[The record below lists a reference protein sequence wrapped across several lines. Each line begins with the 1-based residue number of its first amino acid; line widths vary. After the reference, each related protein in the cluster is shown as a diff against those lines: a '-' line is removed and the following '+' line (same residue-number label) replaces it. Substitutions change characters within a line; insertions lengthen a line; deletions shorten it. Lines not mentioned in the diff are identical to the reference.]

1 MMNPIHRKVTAETLL
16 WGIRDRPAGA
26 RLADDL
32 STQVNDQFS
41 RGQVPVTATVQQ
53 LSARFEAK
61 GLSHHQSNTALLV
74 AGAMLSGP
82 SAAAL
87 MGLDA
92 AKLDEIADKAAKA
105 GQTQAGQLLDELT
118 HKVDQG
124 LIQQG
129 IPAAHLADGMFLA
142 GSLRQQQVQTEM
154 TAWAN
159 DRNNPQSGLA
169 CGSFL
174 RPEALFNAKTQTV
187 VCTAKS
193 YANPTGL
200 EEVKVGKLQ
209 VVNIEQFFRSK
220 NEVLIGFGK
229 PNVFTLIP
237 PAAGSEKDSYNK
249 LDAFMF
255 YRKKTRVTT
264 ASVAQSGVF
273 LRPRNLPAGAAEVM
287 RTAMQAQEGKRGIS
301 CAKTNATMLTDAGFT
316 SGGKKL
322 SGEFRPQRLF
332 MHIIENGL
340 EYKGQKVQ
348 FDVINTTPGTIEDH
362 FKEVLKKER
371 SSPIRAIE
379 KIFKKDEKSDDELAA
394 LKTAKQLKAVENPEV
409 PVLGGAP
416 IRIRNSRPSE
426 SLSGLRQVWG
436 QHILWEALPDKS
448 RVDVD
453 SYLPEVLQD
462 KFSMAKEKGQ
472 KLSTVD
478 KLKNVAF
485 SRPMVAKIRKRL
497 AKHFDDMGEY
507 QPGQIKAMIPVAGPG
522 QPPILFNVVICGPKS
537 ESRVSITR
545 IDGGKKAADWV
556 LSKHVLISGYDPDVR
571 FAGEIWAERYT
582 AADGSE
588 QTRLHIN
595 NNSGTYK
602 PSDDQVKNAAAYLR
616 ELFPGV
622 EIVGHAM
629 GEEPPK
635 ATTPDHQ
642 KTFAVSPQQFSQLQE
657 NLDGK
662 KITLTDKS
670 GKAQDYKIR
679 HFKNVELDTEY
690 LDTPDQKL
698 LQTGGLLRARTQ
710 FAKDGKVKDI
720 ELEAKIP
727 TRGGTTRVK
736 GASYDNEHDWSAGR
750 AEVLSGKEDGAVQL
764 ARYAAGKDAQFVP
777 VAWKN
782 TQRQLYLVSPQKPL
796 GLGLL
801 QPDFVVSLD
810 TSSVRTQA
818 SRNEAEVPGWHV
830 LEPQVFTK
838 LPWTKTVTT
847 QRLELF
853 EDLCT
858 QLAASEGLK
867 ISGEAGYADAIKHL
881 PSEPGSK
888 P

>member
-1 MMNPIHRKVTAETLL
+1 MTAETLL

-26 RLADDL
+26 KLAEDL
-32 STQVNDQFS
+32 SSQVSDKFS
-41 RGQVPVTATVQQ
+41 KGQMPVTAAVQQ
-53 LSARFEAK
+53 LSARFEAR
-61 GLSHHQSNTALLV
+61 GLSHHQSNTALMV
-74 AGAMLSGP
+74 AGALLSGAG
-82 SAAAL
+82 AAAL
-87 MGLDA
+87 SGLDA
-92 AKLDEIADKAAKA
+92 AQLDKIAEKAAKA
-105 GQTQAGQLLDELT
+105 GQTQAGQLLDDLS
-118 HKVDQG
+118 HKVDRG

-142 GSLRQQQVQTEM
+142 GSLRQEQVKTEM
-154 TAWAN
+154 AAWAN
-159 DRNNPQSGLA
+159 DSHNPQSGLA

-209 VVNIEQFFRSK
+209 VVNMDQFMRGK

-237 PAAGSEKDSYNK
+237 PAAGSGKDAYNK

-273 LRPRNLPAGAAEVM
+273 LRPRNLPAEAVEIM

-301 CAKTNATMLTDAGFT
+301 CAKTNATMLTESGFT

-348 FDVINTTPGTIEDH
+348 FDVLNTTPGTIEEH
-362 FKEVLKKER
+362 FKAVLKKER

-379 KIFKKDEKSDDELAA
+379 KIFKKDEKSEGEMSA
-394 LKTAKQLKAVENPEV
+394 LKTAKQLKATDNLEV

-416 IRIRNSRPSE
+416 IRIRNSRPAE
-426 SLSGLRQVWG
+426 SMAGLRQYWG

-485 SRPMVAKIRKRL
+485 SRPMVSKIRKRL
-497 AKHFDDMGEY
+497 AKHFDEMGEY
-507 QPGQIKAMIPVAGPG
+507 QPGQIKAMIPVADPG
-522 QPPILFNVVICGPKS
+522 KPPIMFNVVICGPKS

-571 FAGEIWAERYT
+571 FAGEIWAERFT

-602 PSDDQVKNAAAYLR
+602 PSDEQVKNAAAYLR

-657 NLDGK
+657 SLDGK
-662 KITLTDKS
+662 KLTLTDKS

-698 LQTGGLLRARTQ
+698 LQAGGLLRARSQ
-710 FAKDGKVKDI
+710 FAKDGRVKDI
-720 ELEAKIP
+720 ELEAKVP
-727 TRGGTTRVK
+727 TQGGTTRVK

-750 AEVLSGKEDGAVQL
+750 AEVLAGKDDGAVQL
-764 ARYAAGKDAQFVP
+764 ARYAAGKEAEFLP

-796 GLGLL
+796 GTGLL
-801 QPDFVVSLD
+801 QPSFVVSLD
-810 TSSVRTQA
+810 TSSMRTQA
-818 SRNEAEVPGWHV
+818 EKGEGQSPSWHV

-847 QRLELF
+847 QRLEQF
-853 EDLCT
+853 DDLCA
-858 QLAASEGLK
+858 QLAASEGLQP
-867 ISGEAGYADAIKHL
+867 SGEAGYADAMKHL
-881 PSEPGSK
+881 PK
-888 P
+888 K

>member
-1 MMNPIHRKVTAETLL
+1 MNPIQRKVTAETLL

-26 RLADDL
+26 KLADDL
-32 STQVNDQFS
+32 STQVSDQFS

-61 GLSHHQSNTALLV
+61 GLNHHQSNTALLV

-87 MGLDA
+87 SGLDA
-92 AKLDEIADKAAKA
+92 AKLDEIAEKAANA
-105 GQTQAGQLLDELT
+105 GKTQAGQLLDELS
-118 HKVDQG
+118 HKVDRS

-129 IPAAHLADGMFLA
+129 VSAAHLADGMFLA

-154 TAWAN
+154 TAWSN
-159 DRNNPQSGLA
+159 DSQNPQAGLA

-174 RPEALFNAKTQTV
+174 RPEALFKAKTQTV
-187 VCTAKS
+187 VCTARS

-200 EEVKVGKLQ
+200 EETKVGKLQ
-209 VVNIEQFFRSK
+209 VVNMDQFMRGK

-237 PAAGSEKDSYNK
+237 PAEGAEKQSYNK

-273 LRPRNLPAGAAEVM
+273 LRPRNLPAGAVEIM

-301 CAKTNATMLTDAGFT
+301 CAKTNATMLTESGFT

-322 SGEFRPQRLF
+322 SGEFRPQALF

-348 FDVINTTPGTIEDH
+348 FDILNTTPGSIEDH
-362 FKEVLKKER
+362 FKAVLKKER

-379 KIFKKDEKSDDELAA
+379 KIFKKDEKSDSETAA
-394 LKTAKQLKAVENPEV
+394 LKEAKQLKAVDNPEV

-416 IRIRNSRPSE
+416 IRIRNSRPAE
-426 SLSGLRQVWG
+426 SMAGLRNYWG
-436 QHILWEALPDKS
+436 QHILWEALPDKN
-448 RVDVD
+448 RVDVN
-453 SYLPEVLQD
+453 SFLPDKLDD
-462 KFSMAKEKGQ
+462 KFSIAKATGK

-478 KLKNVAF
+478 KLKSAAF
-485 SRPMVAKIRKRL
+485 SRPMISKIRKRL

-507 QPGQIKAMIPVAGPG
+507 QPGQIKAMIPVADPG
-522 QPPILFNVVICGPKS
+522 KPPIMFNVVVCGP
-537 ESRVSITR
+537 EVENRVSITR

-595 NNSGTYK
+595 NNSGTYQ
-602 PSDDQVKNAAAYLR
+602 PNDEQVKNAAAYLR

-622 EIVGHAM
+622 EIVAHPM
-629 GEEPPK
+629 SQEPPK

-642 KTFAVSPQQFSQLQE
+642 KTYAVSPQQFSQLQT

-662 KITLTDKS
+662 NITLTDKS
-670 GKAQDYKIR
+670 GKAQDFKIR
-679 HFKNVELDTEY
+679 HFKNIELDTEY
-690 LDTPDQKL
+690 LDTPDKKL
-698 LQTGGLLRARTQ
+698 LQSDSLLRARTR
-710 FAKDGKVKDI
+710 FSKDGDVKDI
-720 ELEAKIP
+720 ELEAKVP
-727 TRGGTTRVK
+727 TKGGTTRVK

-750 AEVLSGKEDGAVQL
+750 AEVLAGKEDGAVQL
-764 ARYAAGKDAQFVP
+764 ARYAAGKEAEFLP

-796 GLGLL
+796 GLGKL
-801 QPDFVVSLD
+801 QPSFVVSLD
-810 TSSVRTQA
+810 TSSMRTQA
-818 SRNEAEVPGWHV
+818 EKGEGEVPTWHV

-847 QRLELF
+847 QRLEQF
-853 EDLCT
+853 DDLCA
-858 QLAASEGLK
+858 QLAASEGLTA
-867 ISGEAGYADAIKHL
+867 SEEAGYADAMKHL
-881 PSEPGSK
+881 PQ
-888 P
+888 